1 MDWTIPG
8 TVLQIPRQDAERIA
22 DVFSSMFLAGDLL
35 LGQVSGISGLEP
47 YTVQNWVKR
56 GLLSPPQRK
65 RYTLRQ
71 LCRIL
76 NINMLKGV
84 LPMERIC
91 GMLGYINGQ
100 LDDESDDIIDDSQLY
115 FMFVRLAARAREL
128 QHRQDREELLESY
141 LADYEEPVP
150 GAKER
155 VRTVLNIMLTAWLA
169 ARMQQLAE
177 NLLDQLNNE
186 TEKENEN
193 GTKWNLSLDATQG

>member
-1 MDWTIPG
+1 MQWTIPG
-8 TVLQIPRQDAERIA
+8 TVLQIPRQDAQRI
-22 DVFSSMFLAGDLL
+22 DEVFSSMFLAGDLL
-35 LGQVSGISGLEP
+35 LGQVAGVSGLEP

-65 RYTLRQ
+65 RYTQRQ

-91 GMLGYINGQ
+91 GMLSYINGH

-128 QHRQDREELLESY
+128 QHRKDRENLQEIY

-155 VRTVLNIMLTAWLA
+155 VRAVLNIMLTAWLA

-177 NLLDQLNNE
+177 NLLDELNYE
-186 TEKENEN
+186 TVKENEN
-193 GTKWNLSLDATQG
+193 GTERNLPLVTPQC